1 MTTSLTNVA
10 IQQFDDAF
18 TIEYQG
24 RRTITG
30 QNAVRVVRGA
40 IGDAYKWPVIGP
52 ATMEL
57 RGAPQSIIP
66 ASDVSHTQIT
76 TTFEDR
82 ILNTPTDIFQQAQ
95 VNASERQALA
105 FDHAATV
112 GRREDQIV
120 INALTASGTTNIVPV
135 GTTNLTVAKLR
146 EASFL
151 LNNDNV
157 DPEMRFLAL
166 SPSQLSSLLAETET
180 TSSDFNTV
188 KALVQGEIDTF
199 LGFKFLLVADQ
210 LVNSVKVHGLPK
222 TGDNRTCFAWQM
234 RAMGMVYAGF
244 EGGQANPGVTVDWDP
259 LRQSWLTISKLRA
272 GSSALLPDGVVDII
286 CDETA

>member
-1 MTTSLTNVA
+1 MTQSLSNVA

-18 TIEYQG
+18 TISFQG
-24 RRTITG
+24 RRTIAKE
-30 QNAVRVVRGA
+30 NAIRVVRGA
-40 IGDAYKWPVIGP
+40 IGDAYKWPIIGP

-66 ASDVSHTQIT
+66 ASDVTHAQVT

-112 GRREDQIV
+112 GRREDQII
-120 INALTASGTTNIVPV
+120 INALEASGTTNIVPV

-146 EASFL
+146 EAAFL
-151 LNNDNV
+151 LNADNV
-157 DPEMRFLAL
+157 DPEMRFIAIA
-166 SPSQLSSLLAETET
+166 PSQLDSLLGETEV
-180 TSSDFNTV
+180 TSSDFNTI
-188 KALVQGEIDTF
+188 KALVAGELNTF
-199 LGFKFLLVADQ
+199 LGFTFLMIADQ
-210 LVNSVKVHGLPK
+210 TVAGVKVHGLPK
-222 TGDNRTCFAWQM
+222 TGDDRTCFAWQM
-234 RAMGMVYAGF
+234 RAMGMVYGGF
-244 EGGQANPGVTVDWDP
+244 EGGQSNPGVTVDWDP

-272 GSSALLPDGVVDII
+272 GASALLPDGVVDII
-286 CDETA
+286 CDETK